1 MGKKIDYNL
10 IKNDYIPDDWM
21 DDDFMYAIK
30 EAINSL
36 TPMERRI
43 WLTYTETGSY
53 AATGREFNVSAPT
66 SGSYVRQVKIKILKL
81 VLENDNI
88 KEGVQYRV
96 LQEIENEE
104 RRQEKRKSK

>member
-53 AATGREFNVSAPT
+53 AATGREFNVSPPT
-66 SGSYVRQVKIKILKL
+66 SASYLKAIREKIMKQI
-81 VLENDNI
+81 EDNY
-88 KEGVQYRV
+88 G
-96 LQEIENEE
+96 NNN
-104 RRQEKRKSK
+104 